1 MDNNQIEELPP
12 GVFNYNTELTILW
25 VTHVYVHIRYY
36 WLERRILPTAEE
48 FKTQQFE
55 RKFELDRYR
64 KIDNFQ
70 LPRTPYPYGLLNI
83 SVPHRP
89 TKPSQ
94 KLVTWTFKATT
105 NLAADKTVINTM
117 WPVSSSRKRSW
128 NEWDWYAWT
137 LPLARTKGVMV
148 LLRVTLML
156 KIVNLEWLSKWIAC
170 PKHFTDNYRKM
181 LNFSRP
187 DGKCTTKI
195 HEGIKMFNS
204 NPGYILDLQTR
215 YDPIEDLPPEVFQ
228 NTDYQLLFIIVWT
241 VASIWPKEILQY
253 LSTLFKDKYPGILFN
268 LVKQS
273 YSVQCN
279 WNVFKVRITKP
290 LQPFYCRK
298 RRFICATFRYE
309 FDEWDKF
316 PLT

>member
-1 MDNNQIEELPP
+1 MVRE
-12 GVFNYNTELTILW
+12 
-25 VTHVYVHIRYY
+25 THFTHRWRVQNSAV
-36 WLERRILPTAEE
+36 W
-48 FKTQQFE
+48 

-64 KIDNFQ
+64 KIDKFQ

-156 KIVNLEWLSKWIAC
+156 KIINLEWLSKWIAC
-170 PKHFTDNYRKM
+170 PKHFTENYRKM

-187 DGKCTTKI
+187 NGKCTTKI
-195 HEGIKMFNS
+195 HERIKMFNS
-204 NPGYILDLQTR
+204 KHR
-215 YDPIEDLPPEVFQ
+215 
-228 NTDYQLLFIIVWT
+228 DYQLFFIIVWT

-253 LSTLFKDKYPGILFN
+253 LSTMFKDKYPGILLN
-268 LVKQS
+268 LVKQF

-279 WNVFKVRITKP
+279 LNVFKCV
-290 LQPFYCRK
+290 
-298 RRFICATFRYE
+298 
-309 FDEWDKF
+309 
-316 PLT
+316 

>member
-1 MDNNQIEELPP
+1 M
-12 GVFNYNTELTILW
+12 
-25 VTHVYVHIRYY
+25 
-36 WLERRILPTAEE
+36 
-48 FKTQQFE
+48 
-55 RKFELDRYR
+55 
-64 KIDNFQ
+64 
-70 LPRTPYPYGLLNI
+70 NI

-156 KIVNLEWLSKWIAC
+156 KIVNLEWLSKWITC
-170 PKHFTDNYRKM
+170 PKHFTENYRKM

-195 HEGIKMFNS
+195 HERIKMFNS

-228 NTDYQLLFIIVWT
+228 NTGII
-241 VASIWPKEILQY
+241 
-253 LSTLFKDKYPGILFN
+253 
-268 LVKQS
+268 S
-273 YSVQCN
+273 YFS
-279 WNVFKVRITKP
+279 
-290 LQPFYCRK
+290 
-298 RRFICATFRYE
+298 
-309 FDEWDKF
+309 
-316 PLT
+316 